1 MKHISNILL
10 NFLHKIP
17 PELSHLITIKLL
29 KNGLN
34 PQNFINN
41 YKNLNVSLGNI
52 SFKHPIGLAAGFDK
66 NAEVFHQIDKLGLA
80 HVEIGTITPKY
91 QAGNSKPRVFR
102 LPQDKAIINR
112 LGFPS
117 KGLTYISKRL
127 EQYKSNIPLGINI
140 GCNKETTDYI
150 SDYLEIAKTLGH
162 YANWLTINISSPNT
176 PGLRNIQTSDILSKL
191 LKTIDNE
198 RKAIENKRGS
208 SLQLW
213 LKIAP
218 DLEDI
223 ELKKLIDTAIDNNID
238 ALCISN
244 TTIKRPNDLISN
256 KKLENG
262 GLSGNPLFYQSTL
275 MLAKAY
281 LHAQN
286 NINFIGIGGIDSGE
300 TAYLKILAGATILQ
314 MYTGLVYNGPAMINK
329 INSELSLKIG
339 SATFSKII
347 GNKAYEI
354 VNGDYLND

>member
-1 MKHISNILL
+1 M
-10 NFLHKIP
+10 
-17 PELSHLITIKLL
+17 ELT
-29 KNGLN
+29 KN
-34 PQNFINN
+34 
-41 YKNLNVSLGNI
+41 
-52 SFKHPIGLAAGFDK
+52 
-66 NAEVFHQIDKLGLA
+66 
-80 HVEIGTITPKY
+80 
-91 QAGNSKPRVFR
+91 
-102 LPQDKAIINR
+102 
-112 LGFPS
+112 
-117 KGLTYISKRL
+117 
-127 EQYKSNIPLGINI
+127 
-140 GCNKETTDYI
+140 
-150 SDYLEIAKTLGH
+150 LGH

-176 PGLRNIQTSDILSKL
+176 PGLRSIQTSDVLSKL
-191 LKTIDNE
+191 LQTIDNE
-198 RKAIENKRGS
+198 RKIIENKRGS
-208 SLQLW
+208 SLQVW

-218 DLEDI
+218 DLDDA

-262 GLSGNPLFYQSTL
+262 GLSGPPLFYQSTL

-286 NINFIGIGGIDSGE
+286 NISFIGIGGIDSGE
-300 TAYLKILAGATILQ
+300 TAYLKILAGATIVQ

>member
-1 MKHISNILL
+1 MKYINNLL
-10 NFLHKIP
+10 LKLLHKIP
-17 PELSHLITIKLL
+17 PELSHTITIKLL
-29 KNGLN
+29 SNILY
-34 PQNFINN
+34 PQIFIKS

-52 SFKHPIGLAAGFDK
+52 NFKHPIGLAAGFDK
-66 NAEVFHQIDKLGLA
+66 NAEVFHKIDKLGLS

-102 LPQDKAIINR
+102 LHQDNAIINR

-117 KGLTYISKRL
+117 NGLPYIHKRL
-127 EQYKSNIPLGINI
+127 KKYKSHIPLGINI

-150 SDYLEIAKTLGH
+150 SDYLELTKNLGH

-176 PGLRNIQTSDILSKL
+176 PRLRNLQTSNMLSKL
-191 LKTIDNE
+191 LQTIDNE
-198 RKAIENKRGS
+198 RKTIENKRGS
-208 SLQLW
+208 SLQVW

-218 DLEDI
+218 DLSDT
-223 ELKKLIDTAIDNNID
+223 ELKKIIDTAIDNNID

-244 TTIKRPNDLISN
+244 TTIRRPNNLISK

-262 GLSGNPLFYQSTL
+262 GLSGKPLFYQSTL

-286 NINFIGIGGIDSGE
+286 KIKFIGIGGIDSGE

-314 MYTGLVYNGPAMINK
+314 MYTGLVYNGPELINK
-329 INSELSLKIG
+329 INIELSTK
-339 SATFSKII
+339 I
-347 GNKAYEI
+347 GNKSLSKLVGSKSYEI
-354 VNGDYLND
+354 ANGDYLND